1 MQHEINVEKRLL
13 NSNGLLNEPGY
24 AKKLLLEYERNDIS
38 ANKLRIKE
46 WDYYLINNDDFALAL
61 TISDNSYMGLDSVSF
76 MDFRTKWHHTKT
88 FMSFMT
94 KGKKA
99 LPSSSKYGDT
109 KSYGKG
115 YKISFMNDGN
125 KRTLSVHLDSFLK
138 NIKLDALIE
147 LTDEPLE
154 STVMSTPFK
163 RDKRAFYYNQK
174 INCIKAQGYVDFNNT
189 RYEFRKEDSCAVL
202 DWGRGVWTYK
212 NTWYWGSASGYVDK
226 VPFGFNI
233 GYGFGDTSAASENM
247 IIYDNKAHKLEN
259 VKFVISMKDGKED
272 YLSPW
277 RFISSDNRFTMDF
290 VPIIDRS
297 AYTSLGI
304 IKSDQ
309 HQVFGRFSGQA
320 ILDNKKMIIVK
331 DLLGFAEKVF
341 NKW

>member
-1 MQHEINVEKRLL
+1 MLFQLVLCRRGF
-13 NSNGLLNEPGY
+13 SCGQ
-24 AKKLLLEYERNDIS
+24 
-38 ANKLRIKE
+38 
-46 WDYYLINNDDFALAL
+46 F
-61 TISDNSYMGLDSVSF
+61 
-76 MDFRTKWHHTKT
+76 
-88 FMSFMT
+88 
-94 KGKKA
+94 
-99 LPSSSKYGDT
+99 
-109 KSYGKG
+109 
-115 YKISFMNDGN
+115 
-125 KRTLSVHLDSFLK
+125 SVHLDNFLK

-147 LTDEPLE
+147 LTDEPNE